1 MKMRNHKIILGFL
14 LAIFFIQ
21 SFVSILFKSP
31 TWDEPT
37 RLAHAA
43 RMIREPNWEQPLSL
57 LETAL
62 PYYLFGVPHAI
73 SRKFFRP
80 RSPFPWRFLGNRVVI
95 YPVDIDFIVARIPMI
110 ILGIILGVYI
120 YRWTREL
127 FGVNAGLLALFIY
140 TLSPNILAHTRLIT
154 HDISVICFIFI
165 ALYYFWRFN
174 KTPTHK
180 NLVLSG
186 ITLGVAL
193 LSKFSGVLL
202 FPVYAVICI
211 VCIAPGKKH
220 LQTKAIEGKRSVIA
234 VIWIFLIAVFVLW
247 AGYGFMTQRLL
258 DLSDGKLNFAGIRL
272 PAGAYINGIVLHFH
286 HTRVIPR
293 QFFLMGEVSA
303 KTWWY
308 FYIVG
313 LLVKVPIATI
323 IFFCMGLL
331 DFRKKR
337 FLNLVDG
344 SFLAIPVIFIFLYF
358 SFLVPVNRG
367 LRYILPVFPF
377 VFVFIGGAVSQQ
389 MKGKWM
395 KVIIIVLGLWYVVSS
410 VRIFPHYLSY
420 FNEFAGGPDNG
431 YKYLVDSDLDWGQD
445 LKGLKRYM
453 EEKKIDK
460 IKLDYFGYLAP
471 KYYRIDHEKLKSIP
485 TSGYVA
491 VSATNLQNVYS
502 DTPDYFFLRTLQP
515 VDKIGYSIFIY
526 YFGEP

>member
-1 MKMRNHKIILGFL
+1 
-14 LAIFFIQ
+14 
-21 SFVSILFKSP
+21 
-31 TWDEPT
+31 
-37 RLAHAA
+37 
-43 RMIREPNWEQPLSL
+43 
-57 LETAL
+57 
-62 PYYLFGVPHAI
+62 
-73 SRKFFRP
+73 
-80 RSPFPWRFLGNRVVI
+80 VVI
-95 YPVDIDFIVARIPMI
+95 YPVDIDFIAARIPMI
-110 ILGIILGVYI
+110 ILGIILGVYV

-127 FGVNAGLLALFIY
+127 FGVNAGLMALFIY
-140 TLSPNILAHTRLIT
+140 TFSPNILAHTRLIT
-154 HDISVICFIFI
+154 HDISAICFMFI

-174 KTPTHK
+174 KTPTRK

-186 ITLGVAL
+186 ITLGFAL
-193 LSKFSGVLL
+193 LSKFSGVL
-202 FPVYAVICI
+202 
-211 VCIAPGKKH
+211 
-220 LQTKAIEGKRSVIA
+220 
-234 VIWIFLIAVFVLW
+234 
-247 AGYGFMTQRLL
+247 GYGFMSQRLL
-258 DLSDGKLNFAGIRL
+258 DLSDGHLNFTGIRL
-272 PAGAYINGIVLHFH
+272 PAGAYINGIVLHLH
-286 HTRVIPR
+286 HTKVIPR
-293 QFFLMGEVSA
+293 QFFLMGVVSM

-313 LLVKVPIATI
+313 LLVKVPIAAI
-323 IFFCMGLL
+323 IFFCLGLL

-358 SFLVPVNRG
+358 SFFVPVNRG

-395 KVIIIVLGLWYVVSS
+395 KAIIIALGLWYVVSS

-445 LKGLKRYM
+445 LKGLKSYM
-453 EEKKIDK
+453 EKRNINK
-460 IKLDYFGYLAP
+460 IKLDYFGYLDP
-471 KYYRIDHEKLKSIP
+471 KHYRIKHEKLKSLP

-502 DTPDYFFLRTLQP
+502 DTPDYSYLRTLQP

-526 YFGEP
+526 SLAAP